1 MQSGAWSNGPPQGT
15 PPIGSPGVVHFGH
28 FEFDQDALELR
39 ERGQP
44 RRLQPQ
50 PAKVLRLLIAHAGEL
65 VTREDLCLAIWG
77 TETFVDFEQGLNF
90 CIKRIRAVLHDDPDR
105 PIYVETIPR
114 RGYRFIAPVERV
126 PAAAPIPP
134 VATHQPDAGR
144 PAAWNRAWL
153 IAGLLAAV
161 GLASIGS
168 YIAWKRAAVPA
179 AADRRIVA
187 VLPFENLSGD
197 PEQEYFSQG
206 FTEETV
212 THLSRVNPAA
222 LAVIARTTIQRY
234 VGAGKTLA
242 EIGGAVGAT
251 HIVEGRVRRDGNR
264 VRVTAQLTEV
274 GRQTNVWAESYDRD
288 IRDALIVQQEIALAI
303 ARAID
308 ATLSTDAPSM
318 RRAGQVD
325 AEAYQLYLKGRF
337 FWNHRRP
344 ASTIKAREYF
354 EQALAR
360 DPGFARA
367 YAGLGDIHLATG
379 SAGAPAALDLA
390 RKALA
395 LDPSLGEAHA
405 TAGHAAMHIFD
416 WAAAGASLQR
426 AVQLDPGYTPARY
439 LYAEYLV
446 ANGRF
451 DEAIAQARRGVEL
464 DPAGSIAN
472 HALGTMYYYA
482 RRYDEAIRQFNI
494 ALELDPSHRWS
505 HSRLGQV
512 YEQQGRYDAAM
523 REFEAGGFP
532 RPPAR
537 VSARAG
543 QPREA
548 RQLVA
553 TSAPH
558 EAALLL
564 AALGEVEAALDA
576 LERAANPPS
585 YDMVYLAVDPKLDAL
600 RSSPRFSKL
609 LESVGLPRV
618 R

>member
-1 MQSGAWSNGPPQGT
+1 
-15 PPIGSPGVVHFGH
+15 
-28 FEFDQDALELR
+28 
-39 ERGQP
+39 
-44 RRLQPQ
+44 
-50 PAKVLRLLIAHAGEL
+50 
-65 VTREDLCLAIWG
+65 
-77 TETFVDFEQGLNF
+77 
-90 CIKRIRAVLHDDPDR
+90 
-105 PIYVETIPR
+105 
-114 RGYRFIAPVERV
+114 
-126 PAAAPIPP
+126 
-134 VATHQPDAGR
+134 
-144 PAAWNRAWL
+144 
-153 IAGLLAAV
+153 
-161 GLASIGS
+161 
-168 YIAWKRAAVPA
+168 
-179 AADRRIVA
+179 
-187 VLPFENLSGD
+187 
-197 PEQEYFSQG
+197 
-206 FTEETV
+206 
-212 THLSRVNPAA
+212 
-222 LAVIARTTIQRY
+222 VIARTTIQRY

-242 EIGGAVGAT
+242 EIGSAVGAT
-251 HIVEGRVRRDGNR
+251 HIVEGRVRRDGDR

-274 GRQTNVWAESYDRD
+274 GRQTHVWAESYDRD

-308 ATLSTDAPSM
+308 ATLSTETPSI
-318 RRAGQVD
+318 RWAGQVD

-344 ASTIKAREYF
+344 SSTIKAREYF

-360 DPGFARA
+360 DSAFARA

-405 TAGHAAMHIFD
+405 TAGHAAMHTFD
-416 WAAAGASLQR
+416 WTAAGASFLR

-472 HALGTMYYYA
+472 HALGTMYYYS
-482 RRYDEAIRQFNI
+482 RRYDEAIQQFNI

-523 REFEAGGFP
+523 REFEAGEFP
-532 RPPAR
+532 RPRAR

-564 AALGEVEAALDA
+564 AALGEVERALDA
-576 LERAANPPS
+576 LERAVTPPG

-600 RSSPRFSKL
+600 RSSPRFTKL
-609 LESVGLPRV
+609 LDRVGLPRV